1 MREVIT
7 DIQDIQGVVL
17 ELGNRIAFTLYELTD
32 CYPYIKSRLRVGR
45 VQEIKFENKIPV
57 CVIVSYYKGED
68 ILSYE
73 LSVIAM
79 DKFNIHFYVCE
90 GICVL
95 PDTLESA

>member
-1 MREVIT
+1 MCEVM
-7 DIQDIQGVVL
+7 DIQGVVL
-17 ELGNRIAFTLYELTD
+17 ELENRIVFTLYELTGR
-32 CYPYIKSRLRVGR
+32 YPYIKSRLRVGK

-79 DKFNIHFYVCE
+79 DKFNRHFYVCE

-95 PDTLESA
+95 PDTMESA